1 MTTQFFSAAVF
12 VCLCSIA
19 KATSALPG
27 IKWHTN
33 ASAVDNILYSFRLP
47 PNGPGAAREKEK
59 NKRGKCP
66 VHLYF
71 TSILFDILCAFSF
84 LGSVR

>member
-33 ASAVDNILYSFRLP
+33 ASAVDNILYSFRLQS
-47 PNGPGAAREKEK
+47 NGPGAARKKEK
-59 NKRGKCP
+59 KINGANAP
-66 VHLYF
+66 FIF
-71 TSILFDILCAFSF
+71 TSPQYFSIFFVHFLF
-84 LGSVR
+84 